1 MSSQLGS
8 PKGRRG
14 EPLVDEEEIPTRNRD
29 PGRRAVLDE
38 TARLLRERPPLTM
51 EEIEAIKKSGTFP
64 LPKSTVT

>member
-1 MSSQLGS
+1 
-8 PKGRRG
+8 
-14 EPLVDEEEIPTRNRD
+14 
-29 PGRRAVLDE
+29 VLDE